1 MEATRSAPSSTSP
14 GSCRS
19 APAAAASAPTGGS
32 LTVTDGPFAESKEL
46 ISYAV
51 YDVRSREEAMEW
63 AAVRPAAPGA
73 LARLGGR
80 GRRPAGLR
88 GAARAVTGPDARRTA
103 ETVWRMES
111 ASVVAV
117 ASRVLGDVGLG
128 EEVAQD
134 AFVAALEQW
143 PSRGVPPNPAGWLVS
158 TARHQAIDLVRRR
171 STYARKLAEV
181 GRTVTDARLDGSREE
196 VGDVDDLLDDNIGD
210 DLLRLVFTTC
220 HPVLTEESRVALTLR
235 LLGGLTT
242 AEVARGLLIPE
253 ATAGQRISRA
263 KRTLAVEGVSFE
275 LPQAAEMPERLGS
288 VLEVVYLM
296 FNEGYVATSG
306 PDWARPELCHE
317 AIRLARLLASLLPA
331 GREVLA
337 LEALLELQASRLSRA
352 STRPGRRSPCSTRT
366 GGAGTRCSSDGDD
379 GAVAGPRSSR
389 AAHAYL
395 LQASI
400 AACRPRAV
408 GGADR
413 LAADRPAVRGPRRR
427 LPVAVVELNR
437 AVAVGMAGDPLAGL
451 ALVDAVAERAVLA
464 ATPRFRRSAPTC
476 SGS

>member
-1 MEATRSAPSSTSP
+1 
-14 GSCRS
+14 
-19 APAAAASAPTGGS
+19 
-32 LTVTDGPFAESKEL
+32 
-46 ISYAV
+46 
-51 YDVRSREEAMEW
+51 
-63 AAVRPAAPGA
+63 
-73 LARLGGR
+73 
-80 GRRPAGLR
+80 
-88 GAARAVTGPDARRTA
+88 
-103 ETVWRMES
+103 
-111 ASVVAV
+111 V

-196 VGDVDDLLDDNIGD
+196 VGDVDDLLDDHIGD

-220 HPVLTEESRVALTLR
+220 HPVLTAESRVALTLR

-275 LPQAAEMPERLGS
+275 LPQASEMPERLGS

-296 FNEGYVATSG
+296 FNEGYVATAG
-306 PDWARPELCHE
+306 PHWARPELCHE
-317 AIRLARLLASLLPA
+317 AIRLTRLLASLLPA
-331 GREVLA
+331 EREVLA
-337 LEALLELQASRLSRA
+337 LGALLELQASRLSARVDA
-352 STRPGRRSPCSTRT
+352 SGAPVPLLDQDRRRWDPLLVRR
-366 GGAGTRCSSDGDD
+366 GTM
-379 GAVAGPRSSR
+379 ALSR
-389 AAHAYL
+389 ALALPGPPTPYL

-400 AACRPRAV
+400 AACHALAPSAEETDWPQIVQLYAALGAV
-408 GGADR
+408 S
-413 LAADRPAVRGPRRR
+413 PSP
-427 LPVAVVELNR
+427 VVELNR

-451 ALVDAVAERAVLA
+451 ALVDAVADAPSLRGYAQVPAVRAHLLGLLNRPEEARDAYLLA
-464 ATPRFRRSAPTC
+464 ADLTRNQPEAALLRRRAADTTA
-476 SGS
+476 

>member
-1 MEATRSAPSSTSP
+1 
-14 GSCRS
+14 
-19 APAAAASAPTGGS
+19 
-32 LTVTDGPFAESKEL
+32 
-46 ISYAV
+46 
-51 YDVRSREEAMEW
+51 
-63 AAVRPAAPGA
+63 
-73 LARLGGR
+73 
-80 GRRPAGLR
+80 
-88 GAARAVTGPDARRTA
+88 
-103 ETVWRMES
+103 MES

-181 GRTVTDARLDGSREE
+181 GRTASDARLDGSGEE
-196 VGDVDDLLDDNIGD
+196 GDVHDVLDDHIGD

-220 HPVLTEESRVALTLR
+220 HPVLTAESRVALTLR

-242 AEVARGLLIPE
+242 AEVAHGLLIPE

-263 KRTLAVEGVSFE
+263 KRTLATEGVSFE
-275 LPQAAEMPERLGS
+275 LPGAPEMPERLGS

-306 PDWARPELCHE
+306 SDWARPELCHE

-331 GREVLA
+331 EREVLA
-337 LEALLELQASRLSRA
+337 LDALLELQASRLSARVDA
-352 STRPGRRSPCSTRT
+352 SGAPVPLLDQDRRRWDPLLVRRGTVALSQALARPGPPT
-366 GGAGTRCSSDGDD
+366 
-379 GAVAGPRSSR
+379 P
-389 AAHAYL
+389 YL

-400 AACRPRAV
+400 AACHALAPSAEETDWPQIVELYAV
-408 GGADR
+408 
-413 LAADRPAVRGPRRR
+413 LAAVSPSP
-427 LPVAVVELNR
+427 VVELNR
-437 AVAVGMAGDPLAGL
+437 AVAVGMAGDPQAGL
-451 ALVDAVAERAVLA
+451 ALVDAVVEAPSLRGYAQVPAVRAHLLGLLDRPEEAREAFRLAADLSRNAPEAVLL
-464 ATPRFRRSAPTC
+464 RRRADESR
-476 SGS
+476 S

>member
-1 MEATRSAPSSTSP
+1 M
-14 GSCRS
+14 
-19 APAAAASAPTGGS
+19 
-32 LTVTDGPFAESKEL
+32 
-46 ISYAV
+46 
-51 YDVRSREEAMEW
+51 
-63 AAVRPAAPGA
+63 
-73 LARLGGR
+73 
-80 GRRPAGLR
+80 
-88 GAARAVTGPDARRTA
+88 TGPDARRTA

-181 GRTVTDARLDGSREE
+181 GRTVSDARLDGSGEE
-196 VGDVDDLLDDNIGD
+196 VGDVDDVLDDHIGD

-220 HPVLTEESRVALTLR
+220 HPVLTAESRVALTLR

-263 KRTLAVEGVSFE
+263 KRTLATEGVTFE
-275 LPQAAEMPERLGS
+275 LPRAQEMPERLRS

-296 FNEGYVATSG
+296 FNEGYVATAG

-317 AIRLARLLASLLPA
+317 AIRLARLLASLLRA
-331 GREVLA
+331 EREVLA
-337 LEALLELQASRLSRA
+337 LDALLELHASRLAARVDASGAPVPLLDQDRRRWDPLLVRRGTVVLSRA
-352 STRPGRRSPCSTRT
+352 LALPGPPT
-366 GGAGTRCSSDGDD
+366 
-379 GAVAGPRSSR
+379 P
-389 AAHAYL
+389 YL

-400 AACRPRAV
+400 AACHALAPSAEETDWPQIV
-408 GGADR
+408 QLYAALGAIS
-413 LAADRPAVRGPRRR
+413 PSP
-427 LPVAVVELNR
+427 VVELNR

-451 ALVDAVAERAVLA
+451 ALVDAVADAPSLRGYAQVPAVRAHLFGLLNRPEEARDAYLLA
-464 ATPRFRRSAPTC
+464 ADLTRNQPEAALLRRRAADAT
-476 SGS
+476 G

>member
-1 MEATRSAPSSTSP
+1 
-14 GSCRS
+14 
-19 APAAAASAPTGGS
+19 
-32 LTVTDGPFAESKEL
+32 
-46 ISYAV
+46 
-51 YDVRSREEAMEW
+51 
-63 AAVRPAAPGA
+63 
-73 LARLGGR
+73 
-80 GRRPAGLR
+80 
-88 GAARAVTGPDARRTA
+88 VTGPDARRTA

-181 GRTVTDARLDGSREE
+181 GRTVSDARLDGSGDE
-196 VGDVDDLLDDNIGD
+196 VGDVDDVLDDHIGD

-220 HPVLTEESRVALTLR
+220 HPVLTAESRVALTLR

-263 KRTLAVEGVSFE
+263 KRTLATEGVRFE
-275 LPQAAEMPERLGS
+275 LPRAQEMPERLRS

-331 GREVLA
+331 EREVLA
-337 LEALLELQASRLSRA
+337 LDALLELQASRLAARVDASGAPVPLLDQDRRRWDPLLVRRGTVVLSRA
-352 STRPGRRSPCSTRT
+352 LALPGPP
-366 GGAGTRCSSDGDD
+366 A
-379 GAVAGPRSSR
+379 P
-389 AAHAYL
+389 YL

-400 AACRPRAV
+400 AACHALAPSAEETDWPQIV
-408 GGADR
+408 QLYAALGAIS
-413 LAADRPAVRGPRRR
+413 PSP
-427 LPVAVVELNR
+427 VVELNR

-451 ALVDAVAERAVLA
+451 ALVDAVADAPSLRGYAQVPAVRAHLFGLLNRPEEARDAYLLA
-464 ATPRFRRSAPTC
+464 ADLTRNQPEAALLRRRAADATAGHPLRSRE
-476 SGS
+476 G

>member
-1 MEATRSAPSSTSP
+1 M
-14 GSCRS
+14 
-19 APAAAASAPTGGS
+19 
-32 LTVTDGPFAESKEL
+32 
-46 ISYAV
+46 
-51 YDVRSREEAMEW
+51 
-63 AAVRPAAPGA
+63 
-73 LARLGGR
+73 
-80 GRRPAGLR
+80 
-88 GAARAVTGPDARRTA
+88 TGPDARRTA

-331 GREVLA
+331 EREVLA
-337 LEALLELQASRLSRA
+337 LEALLELQASRLSARVDA
-352 STRPGRRSPCSTRT
+352 SGAPVPLLDQDRRRWDPLLVRR
-366 GGAGTRCSSDGDD
+366 GTM
-379 GAVAGPRSSR
+379 ALSR
-389 AAHAYL
+389 ALALPGPPTPYL

-408 GGADR
+408 GGGDR

-427 LPVAVVELNR
+427 LPVTGRR
-437 AVAVGMAGDPLAGL
+437 AEPG
-451 ALVDAVAERAVLA
+451 
-464 ATPRFRRSAPTC
+464 RR
-476 SGS
+476 GGHGR